1 MLGPQPGVSTHFG
14 LTGAG
19 PFMVGQPIRTDTTVV
34 EVTGVELLGG
44 LTAKDLSSANH
55 GISHLVAANQVQVQ
69 VTVRLTNDTGKAVT
83 FSPSQI
89 GLRIGGKAPTKAL
102 SSTVPDGLLGPGMS
116 LEGTV
121 GFVAARD
128 SSTIQLELQRA
139 GSPVLVDLGHTDT
152 SAGGAVH
159 NH

>member
-1 MLGPQPGVSTHFG
+1 L
-14 LTGAG
+14 
-19 PFMVGQPIRTDTTVV
+19 
-34 EVTGVELLGG
+34 
-44 LTAKDLSSANH
+44 
-55 GISHLVAANQVQVQ
+55 
-69 VTVRLTNDTGKAVT
+69 RLTNDTAKAANY
-83 FSPSQI
+83 SPSQI

-102 SSTVPDGLLGPGMS
+102 SSTLPDGLLGPGMS

-128 SSTIQLELQRA
+128 SSTIQLELPRA
-139 GSPVLVDLGHTDT
+139 GGRVLVDLGRTDK